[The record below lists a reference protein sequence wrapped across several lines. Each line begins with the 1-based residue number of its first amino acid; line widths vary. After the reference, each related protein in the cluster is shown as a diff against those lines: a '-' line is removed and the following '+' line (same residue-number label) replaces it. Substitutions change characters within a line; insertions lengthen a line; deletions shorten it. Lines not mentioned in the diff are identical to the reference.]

1 MPFLLVVSVGAAGGM
16 EGGGTGV
23 EFGSEALSPEEVEG
37 AGMAG
42 VEADDE
48 FEFELVLVFIEI
60 LREGS
65 SFLGGENF
73 WSCSG
78 GRWKVT
84 IFVFLATLST
94 RSFDEEGEA
103 DEGVDMVR
111 RMVDGGEVSEDKIPE
126 VTGICQF
133 EGGVQSAESDKG

>member
-1 MPFLLVVSVGAAGGM
+1 M

-37 AGMAG
+37 PGMAG

-48 FEFELVLVFIEI
+48 FEFELVLVFIEFF
-60 LREGS
+60 REGS

-84 IFVFLATLST
+84 IFVCLATLST
-94 RSFDEEGEA
+94 
-103 DEGVDMVR
+103 
-111 RMVDGGEVSEDKIPE
+111 
-126 VTGICQF
+126 
-133 EGGVQSAESDKG
+133 